1 MKKRYPIVVFIFLFC
16 LSLRGD
22 EFFEIKSVKFYK
34 EENPS
39 GVEVT
44 KIVEDKEGKRVL
56 VRQAFVEIKVSTK
69 KRTRFDSIFAKVYFY
84 DSNRKYLAVVDAPD
98 VAIRPGKGKYSL
110 PAFFDGGKTE
120 SLFFIVPEEVNK
132 HKNWNALAVFGDYNG
147 ITAKLLTED
156 SIAKYSFSEKYYLNR
171 KPKSKRVD
179 ALNPIVEHIIK
190 TSTEVQPTLTL
201 LCRPSLN
208 GRQSKGVFAV
218 CMLANSVED
227 MKKNILSPSE
237 WGELYHIMEF
247 ARKHDLALLCWGA
260 RRIWDPSRNWD
271 EMSKKE
277 YKKYDDNF
285 DEVAKAW
292 RRGVDKL
299 CEKYNLPNNKFLL
312 WGTSAAAQYAMRI
325 AIRYPEYF
333 NSVCLHIPSSFDK
346 PSEGGRNILW
356 CITTGERESGY
367 SRSIKFF
374 NVCKS
379 LGYPIIY
386 KAIPGLGHSSHR
398 GAREF
403 AIDFCEYAYTSKLT
417 KEQFTNSQYYGDL
430 VHQIYYP
437 TANAGKI
444 PEPFKVNLP
453 TKEIAEKWK
462 GM

>member
-1 MKKRYPIVVFIFLFC
+1 MRKLCSVIIFMLLFC
-16 LSLRGD
+16 LTLRGD
-22 EFFEIKSVKFYK
+22 DFFEIKSVKFYK

-44 KIVEDKEGKRVL
+44 KIVEEEEGKRVL
-56 VRQAFVEIKVSTK
+56 VRQEFIEVRVSAK
-69 KRTRFDSIFAKVYFY
+69 KRTRFDSVFAKVYFY
-84 DSNRKYLAVVDAPD
+84 DSNRKYLVAAVAPD
-98 VAIRPGKGKYSL
+98 IATRLGKGKYSL

-171 KPKSKRVD
+171 KSKSKRVD
-179 ALNPIVEHIIK
+179 ALNPIVEHVIK

-227 MKKNILSPSE
+227 MKKNILSPPE
-237 WGELYHIMEF
+237 WGELNHIMEF

-260 RRIWDPSRNWD
+260 RRLWDPSRNWD
-271 EMSKKE
+271 EQSKEE

-299 CEKYNLPNNKFLL
+299 CEEYKLPNNKFLL

-346 PSEGGRNILW
+346 PSKGGRNILW
-356 CITTGERESGY
+356 CITTGEREAGY
-367 SRSIKFF
+367 SRSVKFF
-374 NVCKS
+374 NECKS

-386 KAIPGLGHSSHR
+386 KAIPGLGHSGHR

-403 AIDFCEYAYTSKLT
+403 AIDFCEYAYTSKLS
-417 KEQFTNSQYYGDL
+417 KEQFINSQYYGDL
-430 VHQIYYP
+430 MHQIYYP
-437 TANAGKI
+437 AASAGKI
-444 PEPFKVNLP
+444 PESFKVSLP
-453 TKEIAEKWK
+453 TKEMAEKWK

>member
-1 MKKRYPIVVFIFLFC
+1 MRKPCSVVIFTFLFC

-22 EFFEIKSVKFYK
+22 DFFEIKSVKFYK

-39 GVEVT
+39 GAEIT

-110 PAFFDGGKTE
+110 PAFFEGEKTE
-120 SLFFIVPEEVNK
+120 SLFFITPEEVKK
-132 HKNWNALAVFGDYNG
+132 HKNWNALAVFGDYNA
-147 ITAKLLTED
+147 ITVKLLTED
-156 SIAKYSFSEKYYLNR
+156 SIAKYSFFEKYYLNR
-171 KPKSKRVD
+171 KHKIKRAD
-179 ALNPIVEHIIK
+179 APNPIVEYVIK
-190 TSTEVQPTLTL
+190 TSAEVQPTLTL
-201 LCRPSLN
+201 LFRPSLN

-260 RRIWDPSRNWD
+260 RASGILRVIGMNSQ
-271 EMSKKE
+271 KKNTKNVMTILMRWQKRGDAE
-277 YKKYDDNF
+277 SINCAKNINCQTINF
-285 DEVAKAW
+285 CC
-292 RRGVDKL
+292 G
-299 CEKYNLPNNKFLL
+299 
-312 WGTSAAAQYAMRI
+312 GTSAAAQYAMRI

>member
-1 MKKRYPIVVFIFLFC
+1 MRKLCSVIIFMLLFC
-16 LSLRGD
+16 LTLRGD
-22 EFFEIKSVKFYK
+22 DFFEIKSVKFYK

-120 SLFFIVPEEVNK
+120 NLFFIVPEEVNK

-156 SIAKYSFSEKYYLNR
+156 YIAKYSFSEKYYLNR

-179 ALNPIVEHIIK
+179 ALNPIVEHVIK

-260 RRIWDPSRNWD
+260 RRLWDPSRNWD
-271 EMSKKE
+271 EQSKEE

-299 CEKYNLPNNKFLL
+299 YKEYKLPNNKFLL